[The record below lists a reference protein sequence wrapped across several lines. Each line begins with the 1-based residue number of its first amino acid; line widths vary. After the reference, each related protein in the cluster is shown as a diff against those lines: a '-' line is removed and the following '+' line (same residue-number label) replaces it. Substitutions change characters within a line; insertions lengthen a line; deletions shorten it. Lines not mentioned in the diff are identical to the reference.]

1 MSTQGPEH
9 HPGGVLARLQRGGV
23 RGWAGADGERHPPQR
38 LPRRQLG
45 RGQGL
50 RQVREA
56 GRDRR
61 ADREGLLRRHVL
73 PALPEA
79 AQIGAHSGI
88 SVMIWHKQ
96 LSRIMT

>member
-1 MSTQGPEH
+1 MTYLQGPQH
-9 HPGGVLARLQRGGV
+9 NLCRVLARLQRGGLRV
-23 RGWAGADGERHPPQR
+23 APDADGERHPPRR
-38 LPRRQLG
+38 LLQLG

-88 SVMIWHKQ
+88 SIMIWHKQ
-96 LSRIMT
+96 LSRIII